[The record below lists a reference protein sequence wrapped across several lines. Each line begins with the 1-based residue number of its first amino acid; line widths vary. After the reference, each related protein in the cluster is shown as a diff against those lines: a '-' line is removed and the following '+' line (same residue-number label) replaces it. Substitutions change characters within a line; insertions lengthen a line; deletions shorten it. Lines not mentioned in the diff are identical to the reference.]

1 MKPDSNER
9 LEVLREQ
16 VEEQE
21 QELHVAL
28 EELQDVARRAFDVK
42 RRIRERP
49 LLWLGG
55 AFVVGAWLGTMWSA
69 HREGTR
75 G

>member
-1 MKPDSNER
+1 MKPASDER
-9 LEVLREQ
+9 LDVLREQ

-28 EELQDVARRAFDVK
+28 EELEGVARRAFDVR
-42 RRIRERP
+42 RRIRQRP

-55 AFVVGAWLGTMWSA
+55 AFVVGAWLGTIWVN
-69 HREGTR
+69 R
-75 G
+75 GEARG

>member
-1 MKPDSNER
+1 MKPTSDER
-9 LEVLREQ
+9 LDVLREQ

-28 EELQDVARRAFDVK
+28 EELEGVARRAFDMR

-49 LLWLGG
+49 LLWIGG
-55 AFVVGAWLGTMWSA
+55 AFVAGTWLGSIWA
-69 HREGTR
+69 ANREGAR

>member
-1 MKPDSNER
+1 MNAASDER

-16 VEEQE
+16 VEEKE

-28 EELQDVARRAFDVK
+28 EELEGVARRTFDIG
-42 RRIRERP
+42 RRIRQRP
-49 LLWLGG
+49 WLWLGA
-55 AFVVGAWLGTMWSA
+55 AFVAGAWIGSMWFGD
-69 HREGTR
+69 REGAR